1 MKRRVAL
8 VEDNFENRLLAR
20 LILAP
25 HYEVAEYEN
34 GETALSGIA
43 AQPPDLLLLDISLP
57 DMEGTDLL
65 VRVRADPD
73 LREVPVIAFTAHA
86 SEQERARLLAQGFDE
101 YISKPIT
108 DKGAMLRLI
117 DRVLNGVAAAAD

>member
-43 AQPPDLLLLDISLP
+43 ARPPDLLLLDISLP

-65 VRVRADPD
+65 VRMRAEPA
-73 LREVPVIAFTAHA
+73 LRELPVIAFTAHA

>member
-43 AQPPDLLLLDISLP
+43 AEPPDLLLLDISLP

-65 VRVRADPD
+65 VHVRADPA

-117 DRVLNGVAAAAD
+117 DQVLNGVAAAAD